1 MIDRSVAPAHKEIKS
16 VNLDDYELKYL
27 SNGIPVYVFNTGSQ
41 NVVSIEIMFD
51 AGSFNQSK
59 PLVASCT
66 NALLMEGTAK
76 YSSQQINEA
85 LDFYGS
91 FLQTDITKDIAS
103 VALYALNKQLDN
115 VLPYL
120 NEVLLNPTFPE
131 NELQTHLSRIKQQFL
146 VNLEK
151 NSSIAR
157 REFLNVL
164 YGDNHPYGR
173 KAEVE
178 FFDQIYREDLVNF
191 WSKNYTAKNCKIFL
205 SGKITDEVFKSINS
219 SISFPSANSEEM
231 NHLAKPVS
239 AKKFKH
245 FIEKPNSVQSAIR
258 IGKRTIGKSHRD
270 FAKLQVVNTILGG
283 YFGSRLMSNI
293 REDKGYTYGIGSF
306 VAPQKHDSYFG
317 ISTEVGADV
326 SQKAINEIYKELES
340 LRTELVSEEE
350 LYLVKSYLM
359 GELLKSVDGP
369 FSVAER
375 WKGII
380 LFDLDKSYF
389 DSLISTILNITPIE
403 VRDIAEKYLGNN
415 DMYEVVVGSNN
426 MN

>member
-1 MIDRSVAPAHKEIKS
+1 MIDRSVAPVHKEIKS

-27 SNGIPVYVFNTGSQ
+27 SNGIPVYIFNTGSQ
-41 NVVSIEIMFD
+41 NIVSIEIMFD

-66 NALLMEGTAK
+66 NALLMEGTSK

-85 LDFYGS
+85 VDFYGA
-91 FLQTDITKDIAS
+91 FLQTDISKDVAS
-103 VALYALNKQLDN
+103 IALYALNKQLHN

-120 NEVLLNPTFPE
+120 KEVLLNPTFPE
-131 NELQTHLSRIKQQFL
+131 HELQTHLSRIKQQFL

-164 YGDNHPYGR
+164 YGDKHPYGR
-173 KAEVE
+173 KAKVE
-178 FFDQIYREDLVNF
+178 FFDQIYREDLVQF
-191 WSKNYTAKNCKIFL
+191 WAKNYTSKNCKIFL
-205 SGKITDEVFKSINS
+205 AGKITAEVFKSIDS
-219 SISFPSANSEEM
+219 SISLNNLTKPS
-231 NHLAKPVS
+231 S

-258 IGKRTIGKSHRD
+258 IGKRTIGKSHHD

-306 VAPQKHDSYFG
+306 ISPQKHDSYFG
-317 ISTEVGADV
+317 ISTEVGADM
-326 SQKAINEIYKELES
+326 SQKAISEIYKEIEF
-340 LRTELVSEEE
+340 LRTTLVSDLE
-350 LYLVKSYLM
+350 LNLVKSYLM

-369 FSVAER
+369 FSLAER

-389 DSLISTILNITPIE
+389 DSLTNTILNITPFE
-403 VRDIAEKYLGNN
+403 VRDIAEKYLGSN
-415 DMYEVVVGSNN
+415 DLYEVVVGSNN